1 MKPLLRTLTLAL
13 TALLLIPLSSCGKD
27 KPTPPDPQPAKRED
41 IIGKVHTV
49 TMKMLDDKSE
59 VTQRALFTFN
69 KQLQRTAFILEDYVD
84 GKFVLDTEI
93 EYTYDASGHLILQK
107 SLSYER
113 YSGGTLASPS
123 KSQDSYTYDQQGR
136 LRQHES
142 QRLNGSW
149 ITRTTYYYDADNRKK
164 SAYIYMRNPIE
175 SKQEYYHSYS
185 YEGEVEIDT
194 VYTEREKRNRIEC
207 SRRIYDE
214 QGRETRHERI
224 QYIDVPRD
232 YGEEDKD
239 RKQVSKTTITET
251 HYGIFGELLHD
262 ETTRVQCEE
271 GNHQSF
277 LHQIRYTKYNS
288 LGLPIAGIQTLDL
301 PATGIQTERQRQQ
314 SFILEYTFY

>member
-262 ETTRVQCEE
+262 ETTEYNAKKE
-271 GNHQSF
+271 ITNHF

>member
-1 MKPLLRTLTLAL
+1 MRSTLHSLTLAL
-13 TALLLIPLSSCGKD
+13 TALLLIPLASCGKD

-41 IIGKVHTV
+41 IIGKVRTI

-69 KQLQRTAFILEDYVD
+69 KQLQQTALILEDYVD
-84 GKFVLDTEI
+84 GKFVLDTEV

-113 YSGGTLASPS
+113 DSEGTLKPPS
-123 KSQDSYTYDQQGR
+123 KSQDSYTYDQKGR
-136 LRQHES
+136 LKQHES
-142 QRLNGSW
+142 QQFNGSW

-164 SAYIYMRNPIE
+164 SAYIYRHNPVQ

-185 YEGEVEIDT
+185 YEGEVEIES
-194 VYTEREKRNRIEC
+194 VYTDREKTNRTEC

-224 QYIDVPRD
+224 QYMDVPRN

-239 RKQVSKTTITET
+239 TKQAYKTTITET
-251 HYGIFGELLHD
+251 HYGIFGELLHN
-262 ETTRVQCEE
+262 ETTEYNAKKEVTS
-271 GNHQSF
+271 HS
-277 LHQIRYTKYNS
+277 LYQIRYTKYNS
-288 LGLPIAGIQTLDL
+288 LGLPVAGIQT
-301 PATGIQTERQRQQ
+301 EWQRQQ
-314 SFILEYTFY
+314 SFTIEYTFY

>member
-1 MKPLLRTLTLAL
+1 MKLFLRILTLAL
-13 TALLLIPLSSCGKD
+13 TALLLIPLTSCGKD

-69 KQLQRTAFILEDYVD
+69 KQLHQTAFILEDYVD
-84 GKFVLDTEI
+84 GKFVLDTET

-175 SKQEYYHSYS
+175 SKQEFYHSYS

-262 ETTRVQCEE
+262 ETTEYNAKKE
-271 GNHQSF
+271 ITNHF

-288 LGLPIAGIQTLDL
+288 LGLPIAGIQT
-301 PATGIQTERQRQQ
+301 IQTERQRQQ

>member
-1 MKPLLRTLTLAL
+1 
-13 TALLLIPLSSCGKD
+13 
-27 KPTPPDPQPAKRED
+27 
-41 IIGKVHTV
+41 
-49 TMKMLDDKSE
+49 
-59 VTQRALFTFN
+59 
-69 KQLQRTAFILEDYVD
+69 
-84 GKFVLDTEI
+84 
-93 EYTYDASGHLILQK
+93 
-107 SLSYER
+107 
-113 YSGGTLASPS
+113 
-123 KSQDSYTYDQQGR
+123 
-136 LRQHES
+136 
-142 QRLNGSW
+142 
-149 ITRTTYYYDADNRKK
+149 
-164 SAYIYMRNPIE
+164 MRNPIE
-175 SKQEYYHSYS
+175 SKQEFYHSYS

-262 ETTRVQCEE
+262 ETTEYNAKKE
-271 GNHQSF
+271 ITYHF

-288 LGLPIAGIQTLDL
+288 LGLPIAGIQT
-301 PATGIQTERQRQQ
+301 IQTERQRQQ

>member
-1 MKPLLRTLTLAL
+1 MKPFLRSITLAL
-13 TALLLIPLSSCGKD
+13 TALLLPLTSCGKD

-69 KQLQRTAFILEDYVD
+69 KQLHQTAFILEDYVD
-84 GKFVLDTEI
+84 GKFVLDTET

-175 SKQEYYHSYS
+175 SKQEFYHSYS

-262 ETTRVQCEE
+262 ETTEYNAKKE
-271 GNHQSF
+271 ITNHF

-314 SFILEYTFY
+314 SFILEYTLY